1 VLLHIHS
8 SLDEH
13 LYEINYNCHINV
25 NFILPTQLPHKFSY
39 IVAIL
44 IHNDFESPNTYIEYQ
59 NTFGLFKSI
68 LQNNISHL
76 SIALTSFILYLQCE
90 VVPEKSTLLVLI
102 VLN

>member
-1 VLLHIHS
+1 MSTLSYPV
-8 SLDEH
+8 
-13 LYEINYNCHINV
+13 
-25 NFILPTQLPHKFSY
+25 PTQLPHTFSY